1 MRCTLALVV
10 ALSRAA
16 VASGQPGDL
25 TALERAADLAPDSP
39 RSWYALGQ
47 AYNAVKQ
54 EAIRTFDAPSEDPSW
69 RQLLAADAMLGTGRL
84 VDAFSLYRAILERM
98 PRMVAIHDSIARIYE
113 QSDHAAWA
121 ASERAAGALPP
132 DACAQ
137 RQALCEFRAG
147 RYRQALGAA
156 FAQADAESRYLRARA
171 ANELALLAFRRLDAL
186 ADSPERRSV
195 RATVARAEQRYTDA
209 VAELRAALAFAPAN
223 PALVYELA
231 SAHYQARD
239 YEQAIA
245 TLAPLIKQH
254 PDDPRLLKIA
264 GYSLL
269 QLRRLDE
276 AVQTLRRVV
285 ERDASDPGAQLALG
299 RALLQSGAFAA
310 AIPFLEPQLADDE
323 DGSLH
328 LQVARAYTGVGQRDK
343 AATLLARSEEIR
355 RAANERSAAAAR
367 RTITAPR

>member
-1 MRCTLALVV
+1 M
-10 ALSRAA
+10 
-16 VASGQPGDL
+16 ASGQPGDL

-54 EAIRTFDAPSEDPSW
+54 DAMRTFEEPSEDPSW
-69 RQLLAADAMLGTGRL
+69 RQLLAADAMLATGHL
-84 VDAFSLYRAILERM
+84 VDAFTLYRATLERL
-98 PRMVAIHDSIARIYE
+98 PGMVAIHDAIARIYE

-121 ASERAAGALPP
+121 ASERKAGALPP
-132 DACAQ
+132 EACAK

-147 RYRQALGAA
+147 RYRQALTAA
-156 FAQADAESRYLRARA
+156 FAQADAESRYWRARA
-171 ANELALLAFRRLDAL
+171 ANELALTAFKRLDAL

-195 RATVARAEQRYTDA
+195 RATVARAEQRFTDA
-209 VAELRAALAFAPAN
+209 VAELKAALAFAPGN

-231 SAHYQARD
+231 SAQYQARD
-239 YEQAIA
+239 YEQALA
-245 TLAPLIKQH
+245 TLVPLIKQQ

-276 AVQTLRRVV
+276 AVPTLRRVV
-285 ERDASDPGAQLALG
+285 ERDAADPGARLALG
-299 RALLQSGAFAA
+299 RALLQSGDVGA
-310 AIPFLEPQLADDE
+310 AIPFIEPQLADDE

-328 LQVARAYTGVGQRDK
+328 VQLARAYTGLGQRDK
-343 AATLLARSEEIR
+343 GAALLARSQELR
-355 RAANERSAAAAR
+355 RAADERSAAAAR
-367 RTITAPR
+367 RTITAPK

>member
-1 MRCTLALVV
+1 MRWTFALIV

-16 VASGQPGDL
+16 TASAQPAEL
-25 TALERAADLAPDSP
+25 TALERAAHLAPESP

-54 EAIRTFDAPSEDPSW
+54 DAMRSFDEPSEDPSW
-69 RQLLAADAMLGTGRL
+69 RQLLAADAMLAAGHL
-84 VDAFSLYRAILERM
+84 VDAFTLYRALLERM
-98 PRMVAIHDSIARIYE
+98 PWMVAIHDSIARIYE
-113 QSDHAAWA
+113 QLDHTAWA
-121 ASERAAGALPP
+121 ASERKAGALSPE
-132 DACAQ
+132 ACAK
-137 RQALCEFRAG
+137 RPALCEFRAG
-147 RYRQALGAA
+147 RYRQALTAA
-156 FAQADAESRYLRARA
+156 FTQADPESRYWRARA
-171 ANELALLAFRRLDAL
+171 ANELALAAFKRLDAL

-209 VAELRAALAFAPAN
+209 VAELKAALVFAPGN

-231 SAHYQARD
+231 SAYYQARD

-254 PDDPRLLKIA
+254 PDEPRLLKIA

-276 AVQTLRRVV
+276 AVPTLRRVV
-285 ERDASDPGAQLALG
+285 ERDAGDPGARLALG
-299 RALLQSGAFAA
+299 RALLQSGDFAA
-310 AIPFLEPQLADDE
+310 AIPVIEPQLADDE

-328 LQVARAYTGVGQRDK
+328 VQLARAYTGIGQREK
-343 AATLLARSEEIR
+343 AEPLLQRSQEIQ
-355 RAANERSAAAAR
+355 RAAQERAAGGAERA
-367 RTITAPR
+367 ITPPK